1 MIDYPD
7 KRHSARQDQR
17 RNFHPTLQSKHG
29 ADIIKP
35 YWKLQERSTRSHT
48 KANPPK
54 LQQISKKKLKARR
67 PWSNELKII
76 KNNCQTIVQ
85 YSAKLAFIIE
95 EKENRFPWH
104 INQRR
109 HGCETTTYMKTF
121 YILKE
126 RKHIHEVTGKIKLRL
141 GVGHQ
146 LYYILSFIVFK
157 YISK

>member
-76 KNNCQTIVQ
+76 KKQLSNHSTIFSKASFHNWGKGKQVSMTHKPKKAWLWNHNI
-85 YSAKLAFIIE
+85 YEDVLHTKRE
-95 EKENRFPWH
+95 ETHPWGH
-104 INQRR
+104 
-109 HGCETTTYMKTF
+109 
-121 YILKE
+121 
-126 RKHIHEVTGKIKLRL
+126 RKN
-141 GVGHQ
+141 
-146 LYYILSFIVFK
+146 
-157 YISK
+157 